1 MSNKLDAKDVELF
14 LLDNLD
20 FFESRESLLSE
31 MKFKDSTSSAS
42 SLLERQIYKLRDE
55 QKDLMGLLTSF
66 IETAQLNEDLFN
78 KSKELTLSILDASNK
93 DEVIGAVQN
102 DFIKSFNINNCQL
115 NFYSN
120 SEIDNIE
127 KETGKNSLTL
137 IKETLV
143 EETDNKVKI
152 NSFDEDLRQ
161 LVEIRIKMTRQ
172 KLDNQNLQ
180 KLLKKRIEVTR
191 SILDLNNTTQ

>member
-1 MSNKLDAKDVELF
+1 
-14 LLDNLD
+14 
-20 FFESRESLLSE
+20 
-31 MKFKDSTSSAS
+31 MKFRLLRIFTIILSFFFLTGFVPILSFIGPGVTVLTSGN
-42 SLLERQIYKLRDE
+42 IYKASA
-55 QKDLMGLLTSF
+55 QF
-66 IETAQLNEDLFN
+66 IVNQ
-78 KSKELTLSILDASNK
+78 
-93 DEVIGAVQN
+93 G
-102 DFIKSFNINNCQL
+102 
-115 NFYSN
+115 
-120 SEIDNIE
+120 IE

-143 EETDNKVKI
+143 EETDKKIKI

-161 LVEIRIKMTRQ
+161 LVETRIKMTRQ